1 MVRFGMSIISYSYF
15 KKFCKQALRKPYLSQ
30 LAYLYTIN
38 KLFNTSRLVW
48 QIQSYGTNSAQL
60 PAMQDLLWNHPT
72 FPLKPMSILLP
83 WIVSRSNQSVPKEIN
98 LEYSLERLM
107 LKLKLQY
114 FGHLMQRANLLDK
127 TLMLGKIETRR
138 RRGWQ
143 RMTWLDSI
151 TESMDMSLSKLWEIV
166 EDRGAWHATVYGVT
180 KSWPWL
186 SDWTTMTIFLWSFL
200 FWDTTRT
207 LSRWLMSSLVAIT
220 S

>member
-1 MVRFGMSIISYSYF
+1 M
-15 KKFCKQALRKPYLSQ
+15 
-30 LAYLYTIN
+30 
-38 KLFNTSRLVW
+38 LFNTSRLLW
-48 QIQSYGTNSAQL
+48 QIQSYGTKSAQL

-180 KSWPWL
+180 QSWPWL
-186 SDWTTMTIFLWSFL
+186 SDWTTMTILLWSFL
-200 FWDTTRT
+200 FWDTTRI
-207 LSRWLMSSLVAIT
+207 LSRWLMSSLVAVT